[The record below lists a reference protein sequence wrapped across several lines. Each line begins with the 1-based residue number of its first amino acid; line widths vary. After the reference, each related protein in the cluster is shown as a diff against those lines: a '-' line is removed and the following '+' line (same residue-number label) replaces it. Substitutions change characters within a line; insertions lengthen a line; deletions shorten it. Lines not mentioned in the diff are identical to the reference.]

1 MTDPTRELSIRRRL
15 AFLAVCRIVLARHG
29 GILPKGSFL
38 AKKLGIQM
46 GSFQAI
52 VDGVRTQGLIKLT
65 DHRITR
71 TARVAHTLRDGTTR
85 YTDQEISTPCRKLI
99 YVVDQA
105 TGDRL
110 VPLGVHGVGRPPA
123 HIRLIRARVAASQG
137 VHL

>member
-15 AFLAVCRIVLARHG
+15 AFLAVCRIVLARHN

-38 AKKLGIQM
+38 AKKMGVSM
-46 GSFQAI
+46 GSFQVI
-52 VDGVRTQGLIKLT
+52 VDGMRAEGLIRLT
-65 DHRITR
+65 DHRVTQM
-71 TARVAHTLRDGTTR
+71 AKVAHALRDGTTR
-85 YTDQEISTPCRKLI
+85 YTNQKTSSPCRKLT

-123 HIRLIRARVAASQG
+123 HIRLARARAVLHP

>member
-1 MTDPTRELSIRRRL
+1 MTYPTRELSIRRRL
-15 AFLAVCRIVLARHG
+15 AFLAVCRIILARHG
-29 GILPKGSFL
+29 GILPKGSIL
-38 AKKLGIQM
+38 AQKLGVHM

-52 VDGVRTQGLIKLT
+52 VDGMRAQGLIRLT

-71 TARVAHTLRDGTTR
+71 TARVAHTLRDGTKR
-85 YTDQEISTPCRKLI
+85 YTNQEISTPCRKLTH
-99 YVVDQA
+99 VVDQA

-123 HIRLIRARVAASQG
+123 HIRLVRARAAALQA